1 MGIGHCETR
10 GCLQGDGDFPISIRS
25 ILIWTVPPTVFVFW
39 VPLAQVD
46 GRVRQAWER
55 GVRWALSMQN
65 RDGGWSAFE
74 KNTNKK
80 WPMILLPKTD
90 AQTVWTDPST
100 HI

>member
-1 MGIGHCETR
+1 MPPGGWGFSDINTINPD
-10 GCLQGDGDFPISIRS
+10 LDGTTYSLRV
-25 ILIWTVPPTVFVFW
+25 LG
-39 VPLAQVD
+39 PLAQVD